1 MKKFASMKSNRIKS
15 FEFHFVVF
23 QQCNQMLKTESEESE
38 LCDITQNQPMELTTN
53 SSMDHHRPPDFHFN
67 SLPPDHPLSLLPHHR
82 GRQVKEIKKLSDK
95 SLLYY

>member
-1 MKKFASMKSNRIKS
+1 
-15 FEFHFVVF
+15 
-23 QQCNQMLKTESEESE
+23 MLKTESEESE

-82 GRQVKEIKKLSDK
+82 GRQVKKIKKIIRQK
-95 SLLYY
+95 FTLLLEIIRYTHAESFC